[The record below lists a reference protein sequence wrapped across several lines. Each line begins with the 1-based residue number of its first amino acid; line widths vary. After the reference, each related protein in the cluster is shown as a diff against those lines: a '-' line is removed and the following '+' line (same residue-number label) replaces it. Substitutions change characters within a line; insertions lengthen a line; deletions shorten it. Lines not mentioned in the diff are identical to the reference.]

1 MVSEPHGRDRG
12 GMTQNLHTST
22 TTATPALPKRRDTGW
37 RSPEGRKKTAPAM
50 SALPLTRGAHVPASM
65 SPQEGSPQ
73 LYRVGVPSGCK
84 PSSRLLSGFAQE
96 AGTSAGVLPNRRD
109 RIIVA
114 IPPRM
119 IGPR

>member
-1 MVSEPHGRDRG
+1 MYPAIGRY
-12 GMTQNLHTST
+12 NHV
-22 TTATPALPKRRDTGW
+22 W
-37 RSPEGRKKTAPAM
+37 APA
-50 SALPLTRGAHVPASM
+50 AGGACTGSVCRPA
-65 SPQEGSPQ
+65 
-73 LYRVGVPSGCK
+73 K